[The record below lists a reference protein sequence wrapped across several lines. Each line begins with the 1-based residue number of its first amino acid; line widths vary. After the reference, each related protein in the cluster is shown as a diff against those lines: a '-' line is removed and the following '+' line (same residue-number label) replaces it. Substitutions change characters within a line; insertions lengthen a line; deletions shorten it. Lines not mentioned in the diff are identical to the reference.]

1 MIAAWA
7 TIIRRC
13 ARKVRF
19 CDHQRYNPVAIC
31 LLALLS
37 GNVCQ
42 VGMTT
47 GTLSARPLLDWRRIV
62 QLCLILPRC
71 CYLLGGHHAVCNF
84 AHLQMDIKTKQ
95 ELGAAERFCTIA
107 QSMVLPCVSGL
118 TCGFSWGCQSGCEQ
132 DFRCWCG
139 HWILCCARAE
149 CACSQPCPQDWREV
163 QMNPGICTV
172 GRTFCFACMHLPMCP
187 EAPTTYPGASVK

>member
-1 MIAAWA
+1 
-7 TIIRRC
+7 
-13 ARKVRF
+13 
-19 CDHQRYNPVAIC
+19 
-31 LLALLS
+31 
-37 GNVCQ
+37 
-42 VGMTT
+42 MTT
-47 GTLSARPLLDWRRIV
+47 GTLSARLPLDWRRSV
-62 QLCLILPRC
+62 QLCLILPRWC
-71 CYLLGGHHAVCNF
+71 HLIGGHHAVCNS

-139 HWILCCARAE
+139 CCGFCVCARIRF
-149 CACSQPCPQDWREV
+149 ACSQPCPQDWTEV

-172 GRTFCFACMHLPMCP
+172 GRSAFALHACTFPRVPRRRQRIQALQSSG
-187 EAPTTYPGASVK
+187 Y